1 METARGVALVPS
13 ELFELGGVDA
23 AVLGG
28 VERAAL
34 EGCGRR
40 EHSAVEP
47 GSDATGL
54 DDACDGA
61 GIDRLPADHVGR
73 RPARRRVRRPGR
85 GPEPPEHQPG
95 SDAGA
100 SAGQRAH
107 RAGATDA
114 IRNADLHPLAR
125 PVSLGDRHGDAQPVL
140 ARLEVVD
147 LDAGELAAA
156 ERAGEADQQQ
166 RDRAAREIVADRRE
180 DLAQHGDPGGELGAR
195 SVAGLPRGEVE
206 PGIGLG
212 DHGRGGGGGEAAG
225 EMVQIAD
232 DGEPQLQSGGRQ
244 RLVVRAVRHVALR
257 GEKAATLA
265 RRAGRGVRASV
276 AHQVSKFLPSFSVSL
291 RLFSHPW
298 RRAGEGRQV
307 WPILSPIR

>member
-1 METARGVALVPS
+1 MPS

-34 EGCGRR
+34 EAVAA

-85 GPEPPEHQPG
+85 GPEPPQHQPG

-100 SAGQRAH
+100 SAGERAH
-107 RAGATDA
+107 RAGVTDA

-125 PVSLGDRHGDAQPVL
+125 PVSLGDRQGDAQPVL

-147 LDAGELAAA
+147 RDAGELAAA

-166 RDRAAREIVADRRE
+166 RAIAQLGRSSPIDARISRSTAIRAASLE
-180 DLAQHGDPGGELGAR
+180 
-195 SVAGLPRGEVE
+195 RG
-206 PGIGLG
+206 PSP
-212 DHGRGGGGGEAAG
+212 A
-225 EMVQIAD
+225 
-232 DGEPQLQSGGRQ
+232 S
-244 RLVVRAVRHVALR
+244 RAVRSSSA
-257 GEKAATLA
+257 
-265 RRAGRGVRASV
+265 
-276 AHQVSKFLPSFSVSL
+276 
-291 RLFSHPW
+291 
-298 RRAGEGRQV
+298 
-307 WPILSPIR
+307 